1 MKAIGSRPVSSDDKE
16 EDVGGSGSGSA
27 KALRPAA
34 DFRLSFVAAST
45 ACIESFTNLIS
56 TAPASL
62 LGSSLMAESFP
73 AGRPDLSQF
82 AITSSYCAGVS
93 TATEFVAAV
102 GNDSAGPPG
111 ATAASRPLSAL
122 RSSPWRLATNSWG
135 WTNNVGSD
143 GGGSIADEVEP
154 GAGNWE

>member
-1 MKAIGSRPVSSDDKE
+1 MTRRTTSAAPALAPRRPQGLQQTFCLSS
-16 EDVGGSGSGSA
+16 
-27 KALRPAA
+27 
-34 DFRLSFVAAST
+34 VAAST
-45 ACIESFTNLIS
+45 AYIESFTNLIS

-73 AGRPDLSQF
+73 PGRPDLSQF